1 MMIFGTFPCFANTA
15 KRDTV
20 SVRLCITIREKHNN
34 LPLEPLVFYD
44 SIFILEIIYLGC
56 QQFH

>member
-20 SVRLCITIREKHNN
+20 SVRLCITIREKHKN
-34 LPLEPLVFYD
+34 LPLVFYD

-56 QQFH
+56 LQFH